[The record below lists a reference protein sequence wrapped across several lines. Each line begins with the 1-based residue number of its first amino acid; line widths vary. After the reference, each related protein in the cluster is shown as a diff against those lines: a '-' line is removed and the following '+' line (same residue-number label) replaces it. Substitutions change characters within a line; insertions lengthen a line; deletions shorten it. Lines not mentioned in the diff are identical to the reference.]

1 MSGSKANRK
10 LIVVSTADDGDL
22 VGIFPD
28 PDDPFRIDKD
38 LHAVYV
44 FKHDELHIASFGP
57 KSLYIHL

>member
-1 MSGSKANRK
+1 MSGSQANRK
-10 LIVVSTADDGDL
+10 FIVMSTTDDSDL

-28 PDDPFRIDKD
+28 PDDPLRVDKD

-44 FKHDELHIASFGP
+44 LKHDELHIASFGP